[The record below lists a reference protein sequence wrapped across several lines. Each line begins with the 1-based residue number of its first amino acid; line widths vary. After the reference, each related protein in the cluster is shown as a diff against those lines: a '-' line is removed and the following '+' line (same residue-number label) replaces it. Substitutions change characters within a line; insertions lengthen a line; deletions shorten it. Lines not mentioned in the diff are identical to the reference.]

1 MELMG
6 GWEPG
11 VIKDLT
17 PDKKDM
23 ADLGYFAFPTMDGGE
38 GDPTAIMGGSDGMA
52 VGEWAPEEAVDFLNF
67 VSEKDG
73 RRSTLRRSPPSRPTR
88 KPRMW

>member
-1 MELMG
+1 MAAMELMG

-38 GDPTAIMGGSDGMA
+38 GRSNCHHGWFRWHGRGR
-52 VGEWAPEEAVDFLNF
+52 VGA
-67 VSEKDG
+67 
-73 RRSTLRRSPPSRPTR
+73 
-88 KPRMW
+88 